1 MMAMMKQIQIVDDR
15 KGNCGEIQVPR
26 PCNSDCLEYKYQIA
40 TETAE
45 RKASQC
51 KGNCTLECVQVLKD
65 NKFFF
70 LSGMNLG
77 KRSWKVSRRYF
88 RVVMALVWRDIGDG
102 NH

>member
-1 MMAMMKQIQIVDDR
+1 MIIDEARIQVLDDR
-15 KGNCGEIQVPR
+15 KRNCGEVQVLKL
-26 PCNSDCLEYKYQIA
+26 CNSNCLEYKYQIA
-40 TETAE
+40 TETVE